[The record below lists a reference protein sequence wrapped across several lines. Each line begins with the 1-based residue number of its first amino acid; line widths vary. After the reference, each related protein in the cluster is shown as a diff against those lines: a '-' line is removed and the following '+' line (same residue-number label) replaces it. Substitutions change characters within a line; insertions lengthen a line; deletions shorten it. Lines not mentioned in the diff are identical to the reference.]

1 MENQNSISFI
11 ESYTG
16 TFRRTWI
23 AFGMMTR
30 IRAGRRGIFFY
41 FVRRFVPFK
50 GHDLPDHLPPI
61 VFFYFFLPPFNMIS
75 ITSLK
80 QRSPPP
86 PHPPSHQHIVSSWI
100 DIYFLSSF
108 QLGNLE
114 KGIWDLGRDVTV
126 LAFKMPR
133 LYLKHVQLP
142 SRLEK
147 EVIFLDVNTDKYKV
161 KGTNPFSVEVKK
173 EWNFY
178 LLS

>member
-1 MENQNSISFI
+1 M
-11 ESYTG
+11 
-16 TFRRTWI
+16 
-23 AFGMMTR
+23 
-30 IRAGRRGIFFY
+30 
-41 FVRRFVPFK
+41 
-50 GHDLPDHLPPI
+50 
-61 VFFYFFLPPFNMIS
+61 
-75 ITSLK
+75 
-80 QRSPPP
+80 
-86 PHPPSHQHIVSSWI
+86 
-100 DIYFLSSF
+100 SSF